1 MQILCGSPLNTAPHK
16 QDGLFRFVNGSKT
29 PCGVVFISTAK
40 EQNCKST
47 KRKQEREL
55 LHPYEAIS
63 HICNLHHY
71 QNYEACHSDYFPI
84 ACYIVLVVLPRVFL
98 STSEYFASPTLPPPT
113 RWPHPIQTHQCR
125 RHRRQLAHFTTIS
138 ALTGKDGQDG
148 QDGKDGTDGQN
159 GTNGTNGLDGTNGQ
173 NGTNGQSGPQGE
185 QGEQGIQGI
194 QGTPGAN
201 GTDGQDGADGKDGTD
216 GTNGIDGQ
224 DGTNGT
230 DGIDGVN
237 GTDGTDGREI
247 ELQKDLYFIQWRY
260 IGEPGWRNLIVYA
273 ELKGDK
279 GDTGL
284 TGATGPANTL
294 SIGTVTRTDCNPTA
308 SITGTSPAQ
317 TLNLGIP
324 GLPTGGTTG
333 QVLQKKSN
341 TDCDVEWRNSGPQLL
356 REIVWS
362 GNDVARPIAVDEAT
376 GIFAAPGHT
385 LKTSTNPTTMVT
397 FRGGEADYTKIYAR
411 WISA

>member
-1 MQILCGSPLNTAPHK
+1 MKLVIATIFLLLATLFWLFFRVYFSPQASISPPQLSLRQHA
-16 QDGLFRFVNGSKT
+16 GLIQYKPTSAEDTDDNWHTSPPSPPSLAKMAKT
-29 PCGVVFISTAK
+29 V
-40 EQNCKST
+40 
-47 KRKQEREL
+47 RM
-55 LHPYEAIS
+55 
-63 HICNLHHY
+63 
-71 QNYEACHSDYFPI
+71 
-84 ACYIVLVVLPRVFL
+84 
-98 STSEYFASPTLPPPT
+98 
-113 RWPHPIQTHQCR
+113 
-125 RHRRQLAHFTTIS
+125 
-138 ALTGKDGQDG
+138 
-148 QDGKDGTDGQN
+148 GKDGTDGQN

-260 IGEPGWRNLIVYA
+260 IGEPGWRNLIAYA

-294 SIGTVTRTDCNPTA
+294 SIGTVTRTDCDPTA